1 MHGMVG
7 DYCNDNDDVDDL
19 FSRLDFK
26 QPGEKILANV
36 RQIVKNS
43 EVMFCFGDEND
54 YGDDNNDV
62 FREGCRK
69 NAVKSPVFCKT

>member
-1 MHGMVG
+1 MLGIG
-7 DYCNDNDDVDDL
+7 DYCNCNDDVDDL
-19 FSRLDFK
+19 FFRLDFK

-43 EVMFCFGDEND
+43 EVVFCSGNGND

-69 NAVKSPVFCKT
+69 NAVKSLVFCKT